1 MVYSS
6 RQPPQLLPGEENLK
20 DAIQAAPL
28 HPSEGLPETARLDYS
43 AAFLVPYDRPVRHI
57 AVITEDSLSTLR
69 LDYAKFVNYE
79 GLRGNDKT
87 WGLRFTASSESLFAG
102 SEWSAM
108 PSESTEATSVFEHS
122 RSGSISSQRFD
133 FSSTFQKPQTI
144 SEPPPQ
150 RTELGDFEVE
160 EPMEEEIPSKDLQ
173 QTIGSGQTKALEFLI
188 ENSPETWKKSN
199 FAWIEEMLEMGYDA
213 QEVAELLVEKARD
226 SPWIYSEKHE
236 DPTSNL
242 KVDWH
247 NDSCPHAS
255 LTEAADEPAPSDETE
270 SLPPASSIASS
281 TEISDVASTVEK
293 LCGLGGI
300 FPWSRYANDCSGQA
314 SFDLDRQEV
323 SLSLHPSWKNLHEV
337 MHNLCCAASLLQEAH
352 LCCDSFTVLVRKG
365 SPRVKMVRILFS
377 YLMDLC
383 ETIEAVTNPEKKKGW
398 NVTDPELQRHYSEF
412 CWLFFDP
419 APRFRRKIEP
429 GAQLHVFCLIVQT
442 LAVGLLSYSQAH
454 ITPLRPSFLDT
465 DIQSIR
471 LLGHEKLGSSSD
483 ILAEPVRLSCISDM
497 LQGRVL
503 VFRFAEMEA
512 ANPRPLL
519 TAFPED
525 ILSTWGPGCYLTV
538 PGRETQGELYAMRI
552 KGGTITASN
561 GHESMLHW
569 YPTIWLQIPDQKF
582 RKDEET
588 VIGADTGALTTIKE
602 NCPKTEREMFDQCNG
617 IFSHLGTQ
625 PSHLQLIE
633 HQIMAQLA
641 LPNAGTVQ
649 YGQVYRPIPATTIKE
664 AELNQINPSYTFLN
678 SFWGLQV
685 SFCTGVA
692 KRVRMRELIADM
704 LSVYVAR
711 GRPRPSWFQHEKT
724 EIIDA
729 FRDEE
734 NKINLEQWL
743 AQRPQNHQD
752 YLWDAMREIID
763 LLKVTGIDK
772 SGALSIAWVIPDR
785 QAQCLRVECER
796 ESYWAKVLTDSSY
809 CATFAYFTSA
819 CLETEQIK
827 CTGPTAS
834 WPLKTPVLST
844 AVSLHQKEKRPVPV
858 TQLEFQKDDLYFIG
872 KSKLRLQ
879 VKVEKM
885 PKNDG
890 VRLLLLRNKPLTIPS
905 QISRRMSSKGP
916 KRLREKTDGNAPA
929 HPVLILTGNHLFG
942 FTRFSSVHTHSSD
955 VSLTNTPAVMSR
967 N

>member
-1 MVYSS
+1 MVPPNLVGPPPGPSGPSEPPVPREPRIIQIRLFQDEWDDRTRRILETVKEQPRLVFRRGVIIDCGEETLKCLAIKTYGGQATTHPDVRQRQETHAMVYSS

-28 HPSEGLPETARLDYS
+28 HRSEGLPETARLDYS
-43 AAFLVPYDRPVRHI
+43 AAFLVPYDRPVRQL

-102 SEWSAM
+102 SEWSAT
-108 PSESTEATSVFEHS
+108 PSESTEATSVFEHI

-133 FSSTFQKPQTI
+133 FSSAFQKPQII

-150 RTELGDFEVE
+150 RAELGDFEVE
-160 EPMEEEIPSKDLQ
+160 EPMEEESPSKDLQ
-173 QTIGSGQTKALEFLI
+173 QTIGSGQTKALELLI
-188 ENSPETWKKSN
+188 ENSPETWKNSN

-213 QEVAELLVEKARD
+213 QEVAALPVEKARD

-270 SLPPASSIASS
+270 SLSTASSIASS
-281 TEISDVASTVEK
+281 TERSDVASTVEK

-300 FPWSRYANDCSGQA
+300 FPWSR
-314 SFDLDRQEV
+314 
-323 SLSLHPSWKNLHEV
+323 
-337 MHNLCCAASLLQEAH
+337 
-352 LCCDSFTVLVRKG
+352 FTVLVHKG
-365 SPRVKMVRILFS
+365 SPRMKMVRILFS
-377 YLMDLC
+377 YLVDLC

-465 DIQSIR
+465 DVQSIR
-471 LLGHEKLGSSSD
+471 LLGHEKLGSSSE

-538 PGRETQGELYAMRI
+538 PGRENQGELAS
-552 KGGTITASN
+552 SN
-561 GHESMLHW
+561 GPARL
-569 YPTIWLQIPDQKF
+569 
-582 RKDEET
+582 
-588 VIGADTGALTTIKE
+588 A
-602 NCPKTEREMFDQCNG
+602 QCRNRVVW
-617 IFSHLGTQ
+617 T
-625 PSHLQLIE
+625 
-633 HQIMAQLA
+633 
-641 LPNAGTVQ
+641 
-649 YGQVYRPIPATTIKE
+649 E
-664 AELNQINPSYTFLN
+664 AELNQINPSYTFLD

-724 EIIDA
+724 KIIDA

-763 LLKVTGIDK
+763 LLKITGIDK
-772 SGALSIAWVIPDR
+772 SGALSIALVIPDR

-809 CATFAYFTSA
+809 CATFAYFTST

-858 TQLEFQKDDLYFIG
+858 TKLEFQKDDLHFIG

-905 QISRRMSSKGP
+905 HISRRMGSKGP

-929 HPVLILTGNHLFG
+929 HPVLTLTGNHLFG